1 MNLMS
6 EEGREGPER
15 SALSASESP
24 TAIHCAKFEAGFR
37 ACERSLRIW
46 RDTFPDH
53 RSSGIHRAAITYRCG
68 GSTGITP
75 VSQLSGRGHRHGT
88 TNELI
93 SSWRLAGVARA
104 RDANAHFYDTRNDA
118 AETGCLVNEGVA

>member
-53 RSSGIHRAAITYRCG
+53 RSSGIPSRRNHL
-68 GSTGITP
+68 P
-75 VSQLSGRGHRHGT
+75 LRGQHRHYTGFP
-88 TNELI
+88 I
-93 SSWRLAGVARA
+93 IRPRSSAR
-104 RDANAHFYDTRNDA
+104 HH
-118 AETGCLVNEGVA
+118 E